1 MFEYIFILYLTHYTR
16 SNKTSFNMYC
26 FRLSPGHQLLL
37 TPSHCYELMMIEGVT
52 SIFNGTGSCDFPFA
66 SRKRSLSSISFP
78 SFIFWFVPDTYL
90 FSIKQE
96 KGQSSSSRDRSHNAF
111 SCYISL
117 VSFNLLNFSLSFL
130 ILVFECIGQLFC
142 TVSFNLGL
150 SDVRCD

>member
-96 KGQSSSSRDRSHNAF
+96 KGQSSSSHDLEWALDPESP
-111 SCYISL
+111 C
-117 VSFNLLNFSLSFL
+117 LLY
-130 ILVFECIGQLFC
+130 VYVYPVAG
-142 TVSFNLGL
+142 LGL
-150 SDVRCD
+150 GWGKQAI